1 MQTPEL
7 KMPGAGFSG
16 LFDSWKHWEK
26 GDSETAPVAVVPSWD
41 SDQRGRRGY
50 TCALTRYCSVGGKR
64 HHPSL
69 NVEPSPRVV
78 DYFKSNV
85 LAVPSDT
92 IHFQIIIRDNGTAL
106 ITMQHNQIIGS
117 HWLDIVALGELP
129 AGVIGGE

>member
-1 MQTPEL
+1 MEMPQL
-7 KMPGAGFSG
+7 KMPGAGFAG
-16 LFDSWKHWEK
+16 LFTSWNPWDSADEP
-26 GDSETAPVAVVPSWD
+26 GPVAEVPSWD

-50 TCALTRYCSVGGKR
+50 TCALSRYCSVGGKR

-78 DYFKSNV
+78 DSFKANV

-92 IHFQIIIRDNGTAL
+92 LSFQIVVRDNGTAL
-106 ITMQHNQIIGS
+106 ITMQHSQIIGS